1 MSAPTVLELVVAA
14 AGLALFVIAAWKMAS
29 WLARRAHVVRPATWM
44 DHQMTKIENAAAEKK
59 RAAETLDKD

>member
-29 WLARRAHVVRPATWM
+29 WLARKGHVVRPATWM

-59 RAAETLDKD
+59 RAAETLDRD